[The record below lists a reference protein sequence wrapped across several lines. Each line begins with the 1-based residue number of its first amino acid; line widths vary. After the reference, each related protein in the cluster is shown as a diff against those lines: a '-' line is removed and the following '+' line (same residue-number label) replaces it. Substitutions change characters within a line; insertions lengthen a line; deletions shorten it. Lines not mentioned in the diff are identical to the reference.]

1 MLDNLLLL
9 PRLKSKRLS
18 LLLKKLKR
26 PKIKPIKL
34 TEQLK
39 PPLQLKRLL
48 KKNLLPRKKLRAK
61 LKK

>member
-1 MLDNLLLL
+1 
-9 PRLKSKRLS
+9 LKSKRLS

-48 KKNLLPRKKLRAK
+48 KKNPLPRKKLRAK